1 MRCTTLV
8 MVALI
13 AASIAAPSRA
23 WADEENP
30 AAVQVVQRR
39 QYELRHELTVSAGFL
54 PLDAFYKG
62 VTANV
67 GYTYHFNPHFAW
79 RVARGTF
86 VQSMSTG
93 LRKQVETLYGL
104 QVTDSPEARW
114 IIGSELMWN
123 AFYGKTTFM
132 NLAVLRGSIFFLLG
146 GDLVLAESG
155 TKSGTK
161 SLALPAVS
169 VGGGLRV
176 FATTWLSF
184 RLEII
189 NHFVISTPTFNVVD
203 LQLAAAVNLGS

>member
-1 MRCTTLV
+1 MRCTTLAV
-8 MVALI
+8 LALM
-13 AASIAAPSRA
+13 AAPSRA
-23 WADEENP
+23 RADEENP

-39 QYELRHELTVSAGFL
+39 QYQLRHELTVSAGFL

-104 QVTDSPEARW
+104 KVTDSPEARW

-123 AFYGKTTFM
+123 AFYGKTAFM
-132 NLAVLRGSIFFLLG
+132 NLALIHGSIYFLLG
-146 GDLVLAESG
+146 GDVVLAQSG
-155 TKSGTK
+155 AKSVT
-161 SLALPAVS
+161 APAATF
-169 VGGGLRV
+169 GGGLRLFV
-176 FATTWLSF
+176 TEWLSF
-184 RLEII
+184 RLEAI
-189 NHFVISTPTFNVVD
+189 NHFVIGKPTFNVVD
-203 LQLAAAVNLGS
+203 IQFAAAINLGS

>member
-8 MVALI
+8 VVALI
-13 AASIAAPSRA
+13 AAPPRA

-39 QYELRHELTVSAGFL
+39 QYQLRHELTVSAGFL

-104 QVTDSPEARW
+104 KVTDSAEARW

-123 AFYGKTTFM
+123 AFYGKTAFM
-132 NLAVLRGSIFFLLG
+132 NLALMHGSIYFLLG
-146 GDLVLAESG
+146 GDVVLAQSG
-155 TKSGTK
+155 EKSITQ
-161 SLALPAVS
+161 PAVS
-169 VGGGLRV
+169 FGGGLRLFV
-176 FATTWLSF
+176 TEWLSF
-184 RLEII
+184 RLEAI
-189 NHFVISTPTFNVVD
+189 NHFVIGKPTFNVVD
-203 LQLAAAVNLGS
+203 IQFAAAVNLGS